1 MTDPT
6 GPQLKPQDTI
16 ILILG
21 ELRGQM
27 GSVIASQSASQA
39 TQAAINAE
47 NKREHEEFR
56 TAIAEIKATQPV
68 KVSPWAKAGVVI
80 AIPSSLV
87 ALVGFIVLYFQPH

>member
-1 MTDPT
+1 MSMD

-27 GSVIASQSASQA
+27 GSVIAGQSAAQA
-39 TQAAINAE
+39 TQAAVNAE

-56 TAIAEIKATQPV
+56 TSIAELKATQPV
-68 KVSPWAKAGVVI
+68 KVSPWAKAGTII
-80 AIPSSLV
+80 AIPASLV
-87 ALVGFIVLYFQPH
+87 ALVGFIITYFQPR